1 MSMSRSILVRFNLLM
16 CSLSLAL
23 TDATA
28 LFADDAASRAVVEKA
43 IEKNGGEKLLAKF
56 KGTTSKIKGTVHVN
70 GAPLTFTGDI
80 VAQGMDQQRIAI
92 SFVFDGQSIS
102 FARVL
107 NHNQGWR
114 KLNDSNLDMTPEEL
128 AETKEAAYSGWV
140 TSLLPLKDKAF
151 QLAPFGEIE
160 IAGRKVTG
168 VNVTREGHRSVN
180 LFFDNET
187 FQLVRS
193 ETVVRDEASA
203 KEMTEESNYSDFKPV
218 EGILYPRKI
227 VTKRNGEPHAEI
239 DVEDIQLSESFDDST
254 FAKP

>member
-1 MSMSRSILVRFNLLM
+1 MSILRLILVKFSLLI

-23 TDATA
+23 PGA
-28 LFADDAASRAVVEKA
+28 LFADDAASRAIVDKA

-56 KGTTSKIKGTVHVN
+56 KGSTSKIKGTVQVN
-70 GAPLTFTGDI
+70 GAPLTFSGDI
-80 VAQGMDQQRIAI
+80 VAQGMDQQRISI
-92 SFVFDGQSIS
+92 SFVFDGQSVS
-102 FARVL
+102 FASVL
-107 NHNQGWR
+107 NRNQGWR
-114 KLNDSNLDMTPEEL
+114 KINDTNVDMTPEEL
-128 AETKEAAYSGWV
+128 TESKESAYSAWV
-140 TSLLPLKDKAF
+140 ANLAPLKDKAF

-160 IAGRKVTG
+160 IGGRKATG

-187 FQLVRS
+187 FQLVRT
-193 ETVVRDEASA
+193 ETVVRDEESA
-203 KEMTEESNYSDFKPV
+203 KEMTEESNYSDFKPA

-239 DVEDIQLSESFDDST
+239 EVEDIQFSESLDDSA